1 MQSPNVG
8 KRKPYEQPILRE
20 LTSEQAVLFL
30 VGHAYIGNQGAKE
43 LMEMLFPLPTDSR
56 IALTHETREMVR
68 RPVSK
73 GEQPVERQEIEQ
85 GDRREKRRH
94 RRLEVEAAVTVRSE
108 RGLVPGRTLEVSESG
123 MSAILPVELH
133 VGETVELE
141 IKLPPNTAT
150 ARAIVRNRNVFRH
163 GFEFAQPLRETIG
176 NEADLLGD
184 CQSCGGTGSILEA
197 LDGER
202 GVAFARIKCG
212 HCGGTGSSSRQAV

>member
-1 MQSPNVG
+1 MQSPNVV
-8 KRKPYEQPILRE
+8 KHKPYEQPMLRE

-108 RGLVPGRTLEVSESG
+108 SGLVPGRTLEVSESG
-123 MSAILPVELH
+123 MSAILSVELH

-184 CQSCGGTGSILEA
+184 CQSCGGAGSILET
-197 LDGER
+197 LGGE
-202 GVAFARIKCG
+202 
-212 HCGGTGSSSRQAV
+212 GG